1 MSFGKIMLQ
10 GQKGKI
16 MRFKELIA
24 AMLVKG
30 INEVE
35 FKRVPD
41 GTQIHMKAGDQ
52 EETKVVA
59 DDILFSLSIDVA
71 DIFVNDMVKAL
82 DNYAK

>member
-1 MSFGKIMLQ
+1 
-10 GQKGKI
+10 

-71 DIFVNDMVKAL
+71 DIFVNDMVKAI
-82 DNYAK
+82 DNDK

>member
-1 MSFGKIMLQ
+1 
-10 GQKGKI
+10 

-41 GTQIHMKAGDQ
+41 GTQIHMTTGDQ
-52 EETKVVA
+52 EETKAVA
-59 DDILFSLSIDVA
+59 DDILFSVQIDVD
-71 DIFVNDMVKAL
+71 DICVNEMVKAI
-82 DNYAK
+82 DNDK

>member
-1 MSFGKIMLQ
+1 
-10 GQKGKI
+10 

-35 FKRVPD
+35 FKRVPE
-41 GTQIHMKAGDQ
+41 GTQIHMTAGDH

-71 DIFVNDMVKAL
+71 DIFVNDMVKAI
-82 DNYAK
+82 DNYGE

>member
-1 MSFGKIMLQ
+1 
-10 GQKGKI
+10 

-30 INEVE
+30 IDHVE
-35 FKRVPD
+35 FTRVPD
-41 GTQIHMKAGDQ
+41 GTQIHMTAGEQ
-52 EETKVVA
+52 AETKVVA

-82 DNYAK
+82 DKYAGQD

>member
-1 MSFGKIMLQ
+1 
-10 GQKGKI
+10 

-35 FKRVPD
+35 FKRVPE
-41 GTQIHMKAGDQ
+41 GTQIHMKAGDK
-52 EETKVVA
+52 EERKIVA

-71 DIFVNDMVKAL
+71 DIFVNDMVKAI
-82 DNYAK
+82 DNYGE

>member
-1 MSFGKIMLQ
+1 
-10 GQKGKI
+10 

-30 INEVE
+30 IDEVE

-41 GTQIHMKAGDQ
+41 GTQIHMTAGEQ
-52 EETKVVA
+52 SETKVVA

-82 DNYAK
+82 DRYAGQD

>member
-1 MSFGKIMLQ
+1 
-10 GQKGKI
+10 

-35 FKRVPD
+35 FKRVPE
-41 GTQIHMKAGDQ
+41 GTQIHMTAGKY

-71 DIFVNDMVKAL
+71 DIFVNDMVKAM
-82 DNYAK
+82 DNYGE

>member
-1 MSFGKIMLQ
+1 
-10 GQKGKI
+10 

-82 DNYAK
+82 DNGTE